1 MGVAVHPDPEFADV
15 SSEDVA
21 DGPCLPE
28 APGATSE
35 LRLSAAA
42 AVLIRREIQRAGGR
56 EVCFLARVSPGRELV
71 EPRAVARGNEAAV
84 LAAARAAEEGSIM
97 VHNHPSGVLEPSDAD
112 LDVAARL
119 YEDGLGSAITDN
131 AAGTLYVVVEPP
143 PPRSLEPL
151 DVEALEGLIGPRGRL
166 AEKHPRY
173 EDRPGQREML
183 RIVAGLF
190 NDGGV
195 GIVEA
200 GTGTGKSLAYLIP
213 STAWTIQNGERVIV
227 STNTINLQEQ
237 LDGRDLPL
245 VRSLLGE
252 EVDWALVKGRG
263 NYISIRRARL
273 AADAAPLLFEAD
285 RSDELDALLSWI
297 DGTGDGS
304 LADLTFRPSRE
315 VWDEVRSDSDIC
327 LKARCPHFQAC
338 FYQRARRKAA
348 RARLLV
354 ANHHLLFADLSVRI
368 ATKNFSGP
376 AVLPAYRHL
385 VLDEAQNVEDAATS
399 HLGLEATRTGMF
411 RLLARLDRRGRGVL
425 AAVQEA
431 LTDEGHGRLSA
442 TQLRGRI
449 EERVR
454 PAVDEARAQLTRFFD
469 VMEPLLPADTAGAM
483 RIGTP
488 ELPEPGATPAVKE
501 RLDGLVSVLRA
512 LGAEVCHASEA
523 LERDELLRE
532 GLQGRILDLRSAQR
546 QLSRAMRT
554 LQTVLDPGE
563 EEKNR
568 VVRWLEW
575 RGRRRKGKGNLAM
588 ASAPIELGTALRE
601 GLFEKTDT
609 VVLSSATLASNNS
622 LGFLRGRIG
631 LSEEELES
639 SERLREIKE
648 SIIPSP
654 FNFREQ
660 TILAIPTDLPGVNA
674 PGDALQRETARIV
687 REMAAISDGGLFVL
701 FTSYRA
707 LRRVA
712 ELLRHSGGLAW
723 PLLVQGEEDR
733 TRLLDLFVASGSAI
747 LLGTASFWEGVD
759 VPGQPLRGLIIQRI
773 PFRVPTEP
781 VTAARAEAIEK
792 RGGNAFWDYSLPLA
806 ALRLKQGFGRLV
818 RSRDDR
824 GSVVM
829 LDDRILRKRYGA
841 YLRGS
846 LPPAPLLK
854 GPWCELTPAL
864 RLFYHAGGGSP

>member
-1 MGVAVHPDPEFADV
+1 MNSDRELGEG
-15 SSEDVA
+15 SSEDA
-21 DGPCLPE
+21 APGPFLPE
-28 APGATSE
+28 APGAASE

-56 EVCFLARVSPGRELV
+56 EVCFLAGVSPGRELV

-131 AAGTLYVVVEPP
+131 EAARLYVVVEPP

-173 EDRPGQREML
+173 EDRPGQGEML

-213 STAWTIQNGERVIV
+213 STAWATENAERVIV

-285 RSDELDALLSWI
+285 RADELDALLSWI
-297 DGTGDGS
+297 DETGDGS

-338 FYQRARRKAA
+338 FYQRARRRAA

-368 ATKNFSGP
+368 ATRNFSGP

-385 VLDEAQNVEDAATS
+385 ILDEAHNVEDAATS
-399 HLGLEATRTGMF
+399 HLGLETTRTGIF

-431 LTDEGHGRLSA
+431 LTEEGRGRLSA

-454 PAVDEARAQLTRFFD
+454 PAVDEARSQLTRFFD
-469 VMEPLLPADTAGAM
+469 VMEPLLRADTAGAT

-488 ELPEPGATPAVKE
+488 ELPEPGHTPAVKE
-501 RLDGLVSVLRA
+501 RLDGLVFGLRA
-512 LGAEVCHASEA
+512 LEAEVRHTSEA

-532 GLQGRILDLRSAQR
+532 GLQGRILDLRSAER
-546 QLSRAMRT
+546 QLSRAVRT

-563 EEKNR
+563 EERNR
-568 VVRWLEW
+568 IVRWLEW
-575 RGRRRKGKGNLAM
+575 RGRGRKGRGNLAM
-588 ASAPIELGTALRE
+588 AAAPIELGTALRE

-609 VVLSSATLASNNS
+609 VVLTSATLASNNS
-622 LGFLRGRIG
+622 LAFLRGRIG
-631 LSEEELES
+631 LSEEELEA

-654 FNFREQ
+654 FNFQEQ
-660 TILAIPTDLPGVNA
+660 TVLAIPTDLPGVNA
-674 PGDALQRETARIV
+674 PGDALQGETVRIV
-687 REMAAISDGGLFVL
+687 RELAAISDGGLFVL

-712 ELLRHSGGLAW
+712 ELLRRSGGLAW

-733 TRLLDLFVASGSAI
+733 TRLLDHFVAAGSAI

-781 VTAARAEAIEK
+781 VTAARVEAIEK

-824 GSVVM
+824 GGVVI

-854 GPWCELTPAL
+854 GPWGELTPAL
-864 RLFYHAGGGSP
+864 RRFYRAGGGSS